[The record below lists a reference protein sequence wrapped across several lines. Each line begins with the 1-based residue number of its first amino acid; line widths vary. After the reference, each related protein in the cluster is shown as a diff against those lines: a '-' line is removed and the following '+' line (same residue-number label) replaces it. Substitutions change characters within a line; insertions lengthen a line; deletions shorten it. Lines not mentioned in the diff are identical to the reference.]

1 MRVPIVLH
9 RDIYREVGLQIRA
22 ARLRRALTLEQVA
35 ALSGLSAA
43 YVGQVERAVKKPSLR
58 TLAILAQ
65 ALGVAPGT
73 LCPTNHAPVERVIK
87 EKSLDAL
94 IACHPPKE
102 RQFIRRA
109 VEEMS
114 RALKKLRR

>member
-1 MRVPIVLH
+1 MRAPVILH
-9 RDIYREVGLQIRA
+9 RDIYREVGTQLRSV
-22 ARLRRALTLEQVA
+22 RLRRGLTLEQLA

-43 YVGQVERAVKKPSLR
+43 YIGQVERSVKKPSLR

-65 ALGVAPGT
+65 ALGVSPAS
-73 LCPTNHAPVERVIK
+73 LCPNHAPTEKVVK

-94 IACHPPKE
+94 VACHPPKE
-102 RQFIRRA
+102 RQFITRA

-114 RALKKLRR
+114 RSLKKLRR

>member
-1 MRVPIVLH
+1 MHAPVVLH
-9 RDIYREVGLQIRA
+9 RDVYREVGLQIRA
-22 ARLRRALTLEQVA
+22 ARLRRALTLEQLA
-35 ALSGLSAA
+35 ALSGLSSA
-43 YVGQVERAVKKPSLR
+43 YVGQVERSVKKPSLR

-65 ALGVAPGT
+65 ALGVAIAALVPGS
-73 LCPTNHAPVERVIK
+73 HAPVEKVVK

-102 RQFIRRA
+102 RQFITRA
-109 VEEMS
+109 VEELS